1 MWLANMMQEDGKT
14 SMYTWIL
21 STGWWAGRAPIN
33 PDAVV
38 VVGVLCTCLIGGFIY
53 INRVKPS
60 RAIKNRVQAS
70 PETDYSHSSP
80 ILFMVCK
87 PDIPGWAS
95 SRSSWR
101 GSWSWCP
108 CVFVRLFLSPSLTMH
123 CIHQSWEMMQWS
135 SHQHFS
141 GHSSKFCLIVT

>member
-53 INRVKPS
+53 INR
-60 RAIKNRVQAS
+60 
-70 PETDYSHSSP
+70 YSFRDNVGKLNCHTTS
-80 ILFMVCK
+80 LC
-87 PDIPGWAS
+87 
-95 SRSSWR
+95 
-101 GSWSWCP
+101 CP
-108 CVFVRLFLSPSLTMH
+108 CN
-123 CIHQSWEMMQWS
+123 
-135 SHQHFS
+135 S
-141 GHSSKFCLIVT
+141 GL